1 MAATSL
7 QLTMKGPDG
16 ASMEHPVKPGDFHWV
31 DSRVTHAL
39 LNGGRDPGILVE
51 VELK

>member
-1 MAATSL
+1 MTRPEDGVAA
-7 QLTMKGPDG
+7 
-16 ASMEHPVKPGDFHWV
+16 VKPGDFHWV

-39 LNGGRDPGILVE
+39 ANGGHDPGDLVE